1 MTTERSSLPASGR
14 GSRTGPPRAA
24 VLLVVLVLVGYQ
36 VAQVST
42 PPVAFDRYVSNLVQL
57 LAGLTAAAAAA
68 RRAGTATGRSRLSW
82 ACLSLGTAAWAAGQG
97 WWCWVQIV
105 QGGEAPFP
113 SVADIGFV
121 AFPLLAA
128 AALLLLQT
136 ADGSTARLQRT
147 LDAAMTSAAAGL
159 VSWETTL
166 GAVVAANTGDDRL
179 AGTLLVAY
187 PVLDVL
193 LIVLGVLTLARA
205 TGDRLPQ
212 GLVVLGLLA
221 FSVSD
226 SGFAFVAAAGDYDGN
241 LLDLGWIAG
250 FLLIALAALCR
261 PAAVGRA
268 AEERRAED
276 PSASRADYLPYV
288 PVALSLVVTAV
299 LVFRGR
305 TLDRWELLTVVV
317 VVALLLA
324 RQYVALR
331 DNARLAGE
339 LATRESELRHQAFH
353 DGLTGLANRALFLDR
368 LQHAL
373 ALHARDL
380 RPVAVVFLDLDDF
393 KVVNDTLGHA
403 VGDEL
408 LVRVAERLTGA
419 VRTGDTV
426 ARLGGDEFAVLLED
440 GGDPMPIAAKVSASL
455 VPPFTLRGDV
465 VDVHASIGICEL
477 DAEDAPLAA
486 DELLARSDTAM
497 YSAKRSGKDRIVAY
511 SPGMSLAEL
520 QDGVL
525 REALRLAIADRVVRL
540 HYQPIVELET
550 GRVAGLEAL
559 ARWRHDGVD
568 IPPDVFIPL
577 AERSGF
583 MTVLTADLL
592 AAACTRLA
600 GWTRGRT
607 EPLSVHVNV
616 APSQLIAPGFVDTV
630 AELVRAHRLP
640 AGGLVL
646 EITESGIFADL
657 DAARRTV
664 TELRGLGVGV
674 SLDDFGVG
682 YSSLAQLNAMPLDS
696 VKIDRSFL
704 AAVDTDRRQA
714 TFLHAVLRLAE
725 EIGLPVVAEG
735 VERPA
740 QLTLLRALGCRHAQ
754 GYLLGRP
761 VDAAEVPALL
771 AGIAVPV

>member
-1 MTTERSSLPASGR
+1 MTTERAPVPAT
-14 GSRTGPPRAA
+14 RTAGPPRAA
-24 VLLVVLVLVGYQ
+24 VLAVLLVVVGYQ
-36 VAQVST
+36 VAQYASA
-42 PPVAFDRYVSNLVQL
+42 PVFFDRYVSNLVQL
-57 LAGLTAAAAAA
+57 LAGVAAAVAAGGRA
-68 RRAGTATGRSRLSW
+68 RTSVDRSRLAW
-82 ACLSLGTAAWAAGQG
+82 ACLSLGTGAWAAGQG

-128 AALLLLQT
+128 AALLLQPT
-136 ADGSTARLQRT
+136 GDSSSVRLQRT

-166 GAVVAANTGDDRL
+166 GVVVAANTGDDVL
-179 AGTLLVAY
+179 TGTLLVGY

-193 LIVLGVLTLARA
+193 LVVLGVLTLARA
-205 TGDRLPQ
+205 TGDRRPQ
-212 GLVVLGLLA
+212 ALVVLGLAA

-226 SGFAFVAAAGDYDGN
+226 SGFAYVAAAGSYDGN

-261 PAAVGRA
+261 PTAA
-268 AEERRAED
+268 RRTAD
-276 PSASRADYLPYV
+276 QRRTDSLVSSRADYLPYV
-288 PVALSLVVTAV
+288 PVALALVVTAV
-299 LVFRGR
+299 LVVRGR
-305 TLDRWELLTVVV
+305 ELDRWELLTVGV
-317 VVALLLA
+317 VVALLMA

-331 DNARLAGE
+331 DNFRLAVE

-393 KVVNDTLGHA
+393 KLVNDTLGHA

-440 GGDPMPIAAKVSASL
+440 GGDPMPLAAKISASL
-455 VPPFTLRGDV
+455 VAPFTLRGDV
-465 VDVHASIGICEL
+465 VVVHASIGICEL
-477 DAEDAPLAA
+477 AADDAPLAA

-525 REALRLAIADRVVRL
+525 RDALRAAIDDRVVRL

-550 GRVAGLEAL
+550 GRVTGLEAL
-559 ARWRHDGVD
+559 ARWRHQGAD

-577 AERSGF
+577 AERSGL
-583 MTVLTADLL
+583 MTALTADLL
-592 AAACTRLA
+592 ASACTRLA

-607 EPLSVHVNV
+607 EPLTVHVNV
-616 APSQLIAPGFVDTV
+616 APSQLVAPGFVDTV
-630 AELVRAHRLP
+630 AGLVRAHGLP
-640 AGGLVL
+640 AGALVL

-704 AAVDTDRRQA
+704 AGVDTDRRQA

-761 VDAAEVPALL
+761 VDPSEVPALL
-771 AGIAVPV
+771 AGAAVPA

>member
-1 MTTERSSLPASGR
+1 MTTEHRTVPAVGHR
-14 GSRTGPPRAA
+14 RTVGPPRTA
-24 VLLVVLVLVGYQ
+24 VLAVVLVLVGYQ
-36 VAQVST
+36 VALETV
-42 PPVAFDRYVSNLVQL
+42 PPVLFDRVVSNVVQL
-57 LAGLTAAAAAA
+57 LAGLVAAV
-68 RRAGTATGRSRLSW
+68 ATGRRARSTTHRARASW
-82 ACLSLGTAAWAAGQG
+82 TCLSLGTGAWAAGQG
-97 WWCWVQIV
+97 WWCWVIIV

-121 AFPLLAA
+121 AFPVLAA
-128 AALLLLQT
+128 AALLLQPT

-166 GAVVAANTGDDRL
+166 GAVVAANTGDDVL
-179 AGTLLVAY
+179 TAVLLVSY
-187 PVLDVL
+187 PLLDVL

-205 TGDRLPQ
+205 TGYRLPQ
-212 GLVVLGLLA
+212 GLVVLGLVA

-226 SGFAFVAAAGDYDGN
+226 SGFAYVAVAGDYDGG

-250 FLLIALAALCR
+250 FLLIALATLCA
-261 PAAVGRA
+261 PSSVGRA
-268 AEERRAED
+268 AARRRAD
-276 PSASRADYLPYV
+276 QHSSRADYLPYV
-288 PVALSLVVTAV
+288 PVALALVVTAV
-299 LVFRGR
+299 LVLGGR
-305 TLDRWELLTVVV
+305 ELDRWELLAAGVLVT
-317 VVALLLA
+317 LLLA

-331 DNARLAGE
+331 DNYRLAIE
-339 LATRESELRHQAFH
+339 LATRETELRHQAFH

-380 RPVAVVFLDLDDF
+380 RPVAVIFLDLDDF

-419 VRTGDTV
+419 VRAGDTV

-440 GGDPMPIAAKVSASL
+440 GGDPMPLAAKVSASL
-455 VPPFTLRGDV
+455 TAPFTLRGDV

-511 SPGMSLAEL
+511 TPGMSLAEL
-520 QDGVL
+520 QDG
-525 REALRLAIADRVVRL
+525 ALRDALRDAIDDRVVRL
-540 HYQPIVELET
+540 HYQPIIDLET

-559 ARWRHDGVD
+559 ARWRHQGVD

-577 AERSGF
+577 AERSGL
-583 MTVLTADLL
+583 MAALTADLL
-592 AAACTRLA
+592 ASACTRLA
-600 GWTRGRT
+600 TWTTRCAG
-607 EPLSVHVNV
+607 PLSVHVNV

-630 AELVRAHRLP
+630 AGLVRAHALP

-704 AAVDTDRRQA
+704 AGVDTDRRQA

-761 VDAAEVPALL
+761 VDPAEVPALL
-771 AGIAVPV
+771 AGAAVPV